1 MGLLDT
7 WRKTHHGV
15 GWERLITGLGLCSYF
30 GLKLKAV
37 QLGCAISTLPLV
49 VSINSGVKFKDSRM
63 EKKQVIFLEHL
74 LHPDFF
80 DLIFCKV
87 LLGSRLEKVRC
98 NER

>member
-7 WRKTHHGV
+7 WRKTHQGV
-15 GWERLITGLGLCSYF
+15 GWERLIIGLGICSYF
-30 GLKLKAV
+30 GLKLKTM
-37 QLGCAISTLPLV
+37 QLGCAVSTLPLV
-49 VSINSGVKFKDSRM
+49 VSLNSGVKFKDG
-63 EKKQVIFLEHL
+63 EQQVIFLENL

-87 LLGSRLEKVRC
+87 FLRSRLAKVRC